1 MNDNNASTSRHTSH
15 RPRWTHHLI
24 WGGALAVAVAVGSM
38 TLFLGA
44 SPDARAAAA
53 GAVGGGGPG
62 AFFAHMHGG
71 GQDHARMHAHFDK
84 VLDDAGVSEAQ
95 KLQIHAIMKTA
106 LADTHADLQR
116 YHAGVGQLTTLLTEA
131 PIDDAAIATLG
142 AGQDRIAVATSQRL
156 TGAMVAAAR
165 VLTPAQRVK
174 LGADIERMMASHQ
187 NSHHAE

>member
-1 MNDNNASTSRHTSH
+1 MNDNNDSSSRQTSH
-15 RPRWTHHLI
+15 RPRWTHRLI
-24 WGGALAVAVAVGSM
+24 WGGALVVAVAVGGM

-44 SPDARAAAA
+44 APDARAVAANA
-53 GAVGGGGPG
+53 GGGGPD

-71 GQDHARMHAHFDK
+71 GQDHARRHAHFDK

-106 LADTHADLQR
+106 LADTHTDLQR
-116 YHAGVGQLTTLLTEA
+116 YHAGVGQLTTLLTEE

-156 TGAMVAAAR
+156 TGAVVAAAR

-187 NSHHAE
+187 NSHHAD

>member
-1 MNDNNASTSRHTSH
+1 MNDNNDSTSRQTSH
-15 RPRWTHHLI
+15 RPRWTHRLI
-24 WGGALAVAVAVGSM
+24 WGGALVVAVAVGGM

-44 SPDARAAAA
+44 SPDARAVAANA
-53 GAVGGGGPG
+53 GGGGPD

-116 YHAGVGQLTTLLTEA
+116 YHAGVGQLTTLLTEE

-156 TGAMVAAAR
+156 TGAVVAAAR

-187 NSHHAE
+187 NSHHAD

>member
-1 MNDNNASTSRHTSH
+1 MNDNNVSTSQPTSH
-15 RPRWTHHLI
+15 RPRWTHRLI

-44 SPDARAAAA
+44 SPDARAVAAD
-53 GAVGGGGPG
+53 AVGGGGPG
-62 AFFAHMHGG
+62 GFFAHMHGG
-71 GQDHARMHAHFDK
+71 GQDHARMHAHFDQ

-95 KLQIHAIMKTA
+95 KLQIHGIMKTA
-106 LADTHADLQR
+106 MADTHADLQR
-116 YHAGVGQLTTLLTEA
+116 YHAGVGQLTTLLTEE

-174 LGADIERMMASHQ
+174 LGAEIERMMASHQ
-187 NSHHAE
+187 GGHSAD

>member
-1 MNDNNASTSRHTSH
+1 MNDNNDSSSRQTSH
-15 RPRWTHHLI
+15 RPRWTHRLI
-24 WGGALAVAVAVGSM
+24 WGGALVVAVAVGGM

-44 SPDARAAAA
+44 APDARAVAANA
-53 GAVGGGGPG
+53 GGGGPD

-106 LADTHADLQR
+106 LADTHTDLQR
-116 YHAGVGQLTTLLTEA
+116 YHAGVGQLTTLLTEE

-156 TGAMVAAAR
+156 TGAVVAAAR

-187 NSHHAE
+187 NSHHAD

>member
-1 MNDNNASTSRHTSH
+1 MNDNNDSTSRQTSH
-15 RPRWTHHLI
+15 RPRWTHRLI
-24 WGGALAVAVAVGSM
+24 WGGALAVAVAVGGM

-44 SPDARAAAA
+44 APDARAVAANA
-53 GAVGGGGPG
+53 GGGGPD
-62 AFFAHMHGG
+62 AFFAHMHGD

-106 LADTHADLQR
+106 LADTHTDLQR
-116 YHAGVGQLTTLLTEA
+116 YHAGVGQLTTLLTEE

-156 TGAMVAAAR
+156 TGAVVAAAR

-187 NSHHAE
+187 NSHHAD

>member
-1 MNDNNASTSRHTSH
+1 MNDNNDSSSRQTSH
-15 RPRWTHHLI
+15 RPRWTHRLI
-24 WGGALAVAVAVGSM
+24 WGGALVVAVAVGGM

-44 SPDARAAAA
+44 SPDARAVAANA
-53 GAVGGGGPG
+53 GGGGPD

-106 LADTHADLQR
+106 LADTHTDLQR
-116 YHAGVGQLTTLLTEA
+116 YHAGVGQLTTLLTEE

-142 AGQDRIAVATSQRL
+142 AGQDRLAVATSQRL
-156 TGAMVAAAR
+156 TGAVVAAAR

-174 LGADIERMMASHQ
+174 LGPDSERMMASHQ
-187 NSHHAE
+187 GGHHAD

>member
-1 MNDNNASTSRHTSH
+1 MNDNNDSTSRQTSH
-15 RPRWTHHLI
+15 RPRWTHRLI
-24 WGGALAVAVAVGSM
+24 WGGALVVAVAVGGM

-44 SPDARAAAA
+44 APDARAVAANA
-53 GAVGGGGPG
+53 GGGGPD

-116 YHAGVGQLTTLLTEA
+116 YHAGVGQLTTLLTEE

-156 TGAMVAAAR
+156 TGAVVAAAR

-187 NSHHAE
+187 NSHHAD

>member
-1 MNDNNASTSRHTSH
+1 MNDNNDSTSRQTSH
-15 RPRWTHHLI
+15 RPRWTHRLI
-24 WGGALAVAVAVGSM
+24 WGGALVVAVAVGGM

-44 SPDARAAAA
+44 APDARAVAANA
-53 GAVGGGGPG
+53 GGGGPD

-106 LADTHADLQR
+106 LADTHTDLQR
-116 YHAGVGQLTTLLTEA
+116 YHAGVGQLTTLLTEE

-156 TGAMVAAAR
+156 TGAVVAAAR

-174 LGADIERMMASHQ
+174 LGAEIERRMASHQ
-187 NSHHAE
+187 GSHHAD

>member
-1 MNDNNASTSRHTSH
+1 MNDNNDSTSRQTSH
-15 RPRWTHHLI
+15 RPRWTHRLI
-24 WGGALAVAVAVGSM
+24 WGGALAVAVAVGGM

-44 SPDARAAAA
+44 SPDARAVAANA
-53 GAVGGGGPG
+53 GGGGPD

-116 YHAGVGQLTTLLTEA
+116 YHAGVGQLTTLLTEE

-142 AGQDRIAVATSQRL
+142 AGQDRLAVATSQRL
-156 TGAMVAAAR
+156 TGALVAAAR

-187 NSHHAE
+187 NSHHAD

>member
-1 MNDNNASTSRHTSH
+1 MNDNNASTSRQTTSRH
-15 RPRWTHHLI
+15 RWTHRLI

-38 TLFLGA
+38 TLFLGV
-44 SPDARAAAA
+44 SPDARAVAAD
-53 GAVGGGGPG
+53 AVGGGGPG

-95 KLQIHAIMKTA
+95 KLQVHAIMKTA

-116 YHAGVGQLTTLLTEA
+116 YHAGVGQLTTLLTEE

-142 AGQDRIAVATSQRL
+142 AGQDRLAVSTSQRL

-174 LGADIERMMASHQ
+174 LGAEIERMMASHQ
-187 NSHHAE
+187 GVHHAD